1 MSVSVIER
9 EFVVVVSCFEIVFCH
24 ADVNVHESECCCD
37 SGFMD
42 DVTCETFTM
51 KRAKILFSAIALS
64 QGQVT
69 VAYFLIRQ
77 VRLRQLKA
85 GVDLPHKISGL
96 IKEKEREPGYFDLIK
111 RQIKNT

>member
-1 MSVSVIER
+1 MFMSPN
-9 EFVVVVSCFEIVFCH
+9 VVVTVVSWMTLLVRHSPSRGQRSF
-24 ADVNVHESECCCD
+24 
-37 SGFMD
+37 
-42 DVTCETFTM
+42 
-51 KRAKILFSAIALS
+51 FSAIALS